1 MTFKSC
7 KYEEG
12 KIASPT
18 QIQWDTKLNAFVEED
33 GRLHDRKR
41 CESIRGN
48 TNQSS
53 TQRQTQQ
60 TTSNNNSSVGITE
73 ALNHIADRLDNIVSW
88 QKGIEEWQK
97 GMTES
102 QAKMVGFYA
111 DLVQVTRALR
121 GSTIDPKE
129 EELAQQEERY
139 DQDKEDGLV

>member
-1 MTFKSC
+1 M
-7 KYEEG
+7 
-12 KIASPT
+12 
-18 QIQWDTKLNAFVEED
+18 LNEKHNCPNSD
-33 GRLHDRKR
+33 YNKKQG
-41 CESIRGN
+41 
-48 TNQSS
+48 Q
-53 TQRQTQQ
+53 
-60 TTSNNNSSVGITE
+60 NNSSQSTKSVSSASNDNVGIKS
-73 ALNHIADRLDNIVSW
+73 ALEHIADRLDNIVSW

-121 GSTIDPKE
+121 GSTVDPKE